1 MEDSRLPHLY
11 RDARVNSIWEGTTNV
26 ISMDVVRV
34 LTTSPKSFDA
44 LVKYC
49 TQMLEEVSKQSSK
62 QDALTA
68 KRLNYAIENCK
79 HSLSKMHEFCYKIV
93 RTKESAETALPSWL
107 SVVRLFSFSM
117 ARTLITCL
125 LLHRAFTKP
134 STNVS
139 RFNPNPLLS
148 VPHSF
153 HR

>member
-49 TQMLEEVSKQSSK
+49 TQMLEEVAKQSSK

-79 HSLSKMHEFCYKIV
+79 HSLSKMHEFCYKVV
-93 RTKESAETALPSWL
+93 RTKESAEAALPSWL

-134 STNVS
+134 SANVS
-139 RFNPNPLLS
+139 RSDRLFNSLQFLI
-148 VPHSF
+148 F
-153 HR
+153 TL